1 MNSIVR
7 RLRGFTF
14 FPEPSPTPLWAD
26 VTRFCRQRER
36 ERERERNIEGKQQK
50 ERVRERERGDVFRER
65 ERARNIEG
73 KQQKERVR
81 ERGEMYSERER
92 ERERDVFRER
102 ERERERDVFRERERC
117 IQEERE
123 WDRVEGP
130 LCIIKGRN
138 ARRPWEQKKR
148 ERKKNWL
155 KTWTRKR
162 NTVFCW

>member
-1 MNSIVR
+1 MEGEKERES
-7 RLRGFTF
+7 RG
-14 FPEPSPTPLWAD
+14 
-26 VTRFCRQRER
+26 ER
-36 ERERERNIEGKQQK
+36 EREREG
-50 ERVRERERGDVFRER
+50 GVFRER
-65 ERARNIEG
+65 ERNIEG

-81 ERGEMYSERER
+81 ERGEMYS
-92 ERERDVFRER
+92 ER